1 MPSLKSGTWR
11 EVDFQQW
18 GELRIGE
25 ALPLGSLFFG
35 PNLDLFPIWYRSHSK
50 LLKAWV
56 SLPLS
61 EVSTAHDSD
70 LRGIWRVA
78 STLLCRDFFIF
89 FPLYHSLP
97 YCGLFCRNLG
107 PCKKYVPVVGLQL
120 RILAVLF
127 PFCS

>member
-25 ALPLGSLFFG
+25 ALPLASLFFG

-50 LLKAWV
+50 LLKVWV

-78 STLLCRDFFIF
+78 SPLLCRDFFIF
-89 FPLYHSLP
+89 FHSTTQSLIVVSSAET
-97 YCGLFCRNLG
+97 LG
-107 PCKKYVPVVGLQL
+107 PIRNMCWLSDL
-120 RILAVLF
+120 
-127 PFCS
+127 S